1 MKPSLLLFLLI
12 ACTFSLHA
20 EKMKLTRVILAVNES
35 DWYLGFWKAA
45 AKSWK
50 QIIGLT
56 PTLALIANDDI
67 QIDESLGE
75 VIRFKPIEGIP
86 SAYPSQVIR
95 LLLPALYPDEVCL
108 VSDIDHI
115 AVNHDYFHNTIADI
129 EDDQFVFYREYPQ
142 RERDAIRG
150 RGLEPNQWPMCYCAA
165 KGSTFAEIFGIKTK
179 SIEAIREKLEEW
191 GKSEY
196 PRWEFYTDQIM
207 LYRHVTQWS
216 EYQSRVTRIGH
227 NWIMGRMH
235 AHQWNPDAIQARAI
249 IDIALKPYTKHAHLV
264 EEAIHLLNLI

>member
-1 MKPSLLLFLLI
+1 MKHAHLFLGIVLS
-12 ACTFSLHA
+12 FSSLQA

-35 DWYLGFWKAA
+35 DWYLGFWEAA

-50 QIIGLT
+50 QIIGIT
-56 PTLALIANDDI
+56 PTLALIANESI

-75 VIRFKPIEGIP
+75 VIRFAPIEGLP

-95 LLLPALYPDEVCL
+95 LLLPALYPDEICL

-115 AVNHDYFHNTIADI
+115 AVGRDYFHNTIANI
-129 EDDQFVFYREYPQ
+129 EDDQFVFYREYPPH
-142 RERDAIRG
+142 ERIAIKD

-165 KGSTFAEIFGIKTK
+165 KGSTFAEIFDIRTK

-191 GKSEY
+191 GKTEY
-196 PRWEFYTDQIM
+196 PRWQFYTDQVI
-207 LYRHVTQWS
+207 LYQHVTQWK

-227 NWIMGRMH
+227 NWITGRMH
-235 AHQWNPDAIQARAI
+235 RHQWNKIRIKNRSI
-249 IDIALKPYTKHAHLV
+249 IDIALKPYTETAHLV
-264 EEAIHLLNLI
+264 AEAMHLLDLK